1 MGPSEEARARCRR
14 CARITIY
21 VAIAEAKI
29 FMVLK
34 ITLGLACGSRALVA
48 ASLYSVQDLTS
59 SLVAAIGMRISTR
72 PADRDHPY
80 GHGKVEYLV
89 VVLMSLMILLGIIAL
104 AITSLASFF
113 GDVTTAE
120 PPRMLALWVALVC
133 GTACW
138 LISKRQE
145 CAGGRLNS
153 PALKSCAAHMHS
165 DCLASIAVV
174 VSVVG
179 ARLGYP
185 ALDHMVA
192 IVEAV
197 HVVFVSGRMLGSA
210 VSGLMDT
217 AADPHLVERL
227 ISVVGK
233 VETTLGRLHHK
244 PRVRA
249 TAVTWS
255 GQTLLAQID
264 VEVPGR
270 MRVLEADKLREG
282 IQQAVKTQVCG
293 HSETLVRV
301 SPTTETQRH
310 RERPEGS
317 GSC

>member
-1 MGPSEEARARCRR
+1 MSSSEDVLMRCRR
-14 CARITIY
+14 CAKTTVY
-21 VAIAEAKI
+21 VTIAEASI

-34 ITLGLACGSRALVA
+34 VALGLACGSRALIA

-59 SLVAAIGMRISTR
+59 SLAAAIGVKISTK

-80 GHGKVEYLV
+80 GHGKVEYV
-89 VVLMSLMILLGIIAL
+89 VVALMTLMILLGIIAL

-113 GDVTTAE
+113 GNVTAAE

-145 CAGGRLNS
+145 CAGERLNS
-153 PALKSCAAHMHS
+153 PALKSCAAHLHG
-165 DCLASIAVV
+165 DCVASVAVV
-174 VSVVG
+174 VSVIG

-185 ALDHMVA
+185 ALDHVVA
-192 IVEAV
+192 IAEAV
-197 HVVFVSGRMLGSA
+197 HVVFISGRMLGSA

-217 AADPHLVERL
+217 AADPRLIERL
-227 ISVVGK
+227 RRVVGE
-233 VETTLGRLHHK
+233 VRTVA
-244 PRVRA
+244 RVPH

-255 GQTLLAQID
+255 GQTLLAQVD

-293 HSETLVRV
+293 HSETLVRI
-301 SPTTETQRH
+301 SPTTKI
-310 RERPEGS
+310 
-317 GSC
+317 